1 MLLSYACS
9 FPHNNIHTYIM
20 YIFRVSI
27 SMCKC
32 SYDSIPLYSIHV
44 KVYCYCLTLNCYCPI
59 STCYCLTLNCY
70 CLTFPTVT
78 VWLFQLLLF
87 DFSNRYCLTFPTVTV
102 WLGTVTVWL
111 FQPLL
116 FDFEL
121 LLFTLWTVIDYTL
134 NCYCPTVT
142 I

>member
-32 SYDSIPLYSIHV
+32 SYDSILLYSIHV
-44 KVYCYCLTLNCYCPI
+44 KSLLLLSNFELFELLLSDFELLLFNFQLLMSDFELLLSDFEPLLFDFSNCYCLTLNY
-59 STCYCLTLNCY
+59 Y

-78 VWLFQLLLF
+78 V
-87 DFSNRYCLTFPTVTV
+87 
-102 WLGTVTVWL
+102 
-111 FQPLL
+111 
-116 FDFEL
+116 
-121 LLFTLWTVIDYTL
+121 
-134 NCYCPTVT
+134 
-142 I
+142 

>member
-32 SYDSIPLYSIHV
+32 SYDSISLYSIHV
-44 KVYCYCLTLNCYCPI
+44 KVYCYCLTLNCYCPL
-59 STCYCLTLNCY
+59 SNCYCLTLSCY

-78 VWLFQLLLF
+78 VWLFQPLLF
-87 DFSNRYCLTFPTVTV
+87 DFELLLSHRYCLTFP
-102 WLGTVTVWL
+102 TVTVWL

-121 LLFTLWTVIDYTL
+121 LLFDFSNHYCLTL
-134 NCYCPTVT
+134 NCYCLTFPTVT
-142 I
+142 V